1 MNLNK
6 EIQASKTLQ
15 EVCDI
20 LNSFERDENDE
31 QDRLEHHIDLCDLP
45 TFGKEPE
52 DTTDIFSWN
61 DTHYLIQN
69 TCTGPAFEIVSRK
82 GELDNE

>member
-6 EIQASKTLQ
+6 EIQVAKTLQ
-15 EVCDI
+15 EVCEI

-52 DTTDIFSWN
+52 DTTDIFSWDN
-61 DTHYLIQN
+61 TQLLIQN
-69 TCTGPAFEIVSRK
+69 TCTGQAFEIVSR
-82 GELDNE
+82 ENY

>member
-6 EIQASKTLQ
+6 EIQGSKTLQ
-15 EVCDI
+15 EMCEI

-31 QDRLEHHIDLCDLP
+31 HDRLEHHIDLCDLP

-52 DTTDIFSWN
+52 DTTEIFSW
-61 DTHYLIQN
+61 DGTHYLIQN

-82 GELDNE
+82 GEFK

>member
-15 EVCDI
+15 EVCEI

-31 QDRLEHHIDLCDLP
+31 QDRLDHHIDLCDLP
-45 TFGKEPE
+45 TFGIEPI
-52 DTTDIFSWN
+52 DTTEIFSWN
-61 DTHYLIQN
+61 NTHLLIQN
-69 TCTGPAFEIVSRK
+69 TCTGQAFEIVSR
-82 GELDNE
+82 ENY

>member
-6 EIQASKTLQ
+6 EIQESKTLQ
-15 EVCDI
+15 EVCEI

-31 QDRLEHHIDLCDLP
+31 HDRLEH
-45 TFGKEPE
+45 
-52 DTTDIFSWN
+52 
-61 DTHYLIQN
+61 
-69 TCTGPAFEIVSRK
+69 AFEIVSRK

>member
-6 EIQASKTLQ
+6 EIQGSKTLQ
-15 EVCDI
+15 DLLEI

-31 QDRLEHHIDLCDLP
+31 HDRLEHHIDLCDLP

-52 DTTDIFSWN
+52 DTTEIFSW
-61 DTHYLIQN
+61 DGTHYLIQN

-82 GELDNE
+82 GEFK